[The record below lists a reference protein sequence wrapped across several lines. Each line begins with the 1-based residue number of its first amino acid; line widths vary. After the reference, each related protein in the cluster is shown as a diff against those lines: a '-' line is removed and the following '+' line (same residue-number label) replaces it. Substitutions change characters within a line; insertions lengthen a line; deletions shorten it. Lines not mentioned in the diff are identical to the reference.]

1 MLAYLES
8 SIGWKEVLRRTYREV
23 IADDAQ
29 ALAAELSYYF
39 FLALFPALLCLVA
52 LASFFPLQNVT
63 DDMVRLLG
71 RFAPAQMLDLIREQM
86 VKIAEAR
93 DGGLLSL
100 GLIGALWS
108 SSGAMVAVVSAM
120 NRAYDIDD
128 SRPWWKVRA
137 QAIALTV
144 ALAVFI

>member
-39 FLALFPALLCLVA
+39 FLSLFPALLCLIA
-52 LASFFPLQNVT
+52 IASFFPLQNLT
-63 DDMVRLLG
+63 DDVVRLLG
-71 RFAPAQMLDLIREQM
+71 RFAPAPMLDLIKQQM
-86 VKIAEAR
+86 VKIAEGH
-93 DGGLLSL
+93 DGG
-100 GLIGALWS
+100 LWS

-120 NRAYDIDD
+120 NRAYDIEE
-128 SRPWWKVRA
+128 SRPWWKVRIT
-137 QAIALTV
+137 AIGMTV
-144 ALAVFI
+144 ALAVFIVMAFT